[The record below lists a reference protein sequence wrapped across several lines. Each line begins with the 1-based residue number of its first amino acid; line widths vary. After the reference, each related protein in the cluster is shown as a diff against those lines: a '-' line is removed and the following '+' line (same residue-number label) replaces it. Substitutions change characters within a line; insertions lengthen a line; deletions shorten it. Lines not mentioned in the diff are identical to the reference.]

1 MRIEVISPHGF
12 CGGVE
17 RAVKMAREA
26 LAANRGTGASV
37 FCLHVIVHNED
48 VTKELAAEGMRFV
61 ESVDDVPQGATMLI
75 SAHGVAPAVRE
86 AAEARGLRV
95 IDATCPF
102 VDANHRTIREN
113 FRKGMRTA
121 VVGSPGHDE
130 VRGYLGEPGA
140 CLPGELKDGETAGKV
155 VQTTL
160 DADVHGGVCTATA
173 DRQRAVRRFAEGRP
187 GAGVLVVGGARSANS
202 VRLVEIAQGAGAKA
216 WLVASAAEAE
226 AIDAGGV
233 EELGVTSGASTP
245 EGTFRAVVEVLE
257 ARNGGGEKA

>member
-17 RAVKMAREA
+17 RAVRMAREA
-26 LAANRGTGASV
+26 VEGAQPV
-37 FCLHVIVHNED
+37 FCLHAIVHNGE
-48 VTKELAAEGMRFV
+48 VVAELAAKGMRFV
-61 ESVDDVPQGATMLI
+61 ESVDEVPPGATVLI
-75 SAHGVAPAVRE
+75 SAHGVSPAVRE
-86 AAEARGLRV
+86 AADARGLRV

-102 VDANHRTIREN
+102 VAANHRTIREN
-113 FRKGMRTA
+113 FAKGMRTA
-121 VVGSPGHDE
+121 VVGDPDHAE

-140 CLPGELKDGETAGKV
+140 CLPENVKGGEKTGRV

-173 DRQRAVRRFAEGRP
+173 DRQRAVRKFAEGRAS
-187 GAGVLVVGGARSANS
+187 AGVLVVGGARSANS

-216 WLVASAAEAE
+216 WLVASAGAAAALDFE
-226 AIDAGGV
+226 GV

-245 EGTFRAVVEVLE
+245 EETFRAVMGLLA
-257 ARNGGGEKA
+257 ARAGGERNT